1 MLVIGESI
9 NGTIEKVGQA
19 ILDRDEAFLRKLV
32 RIQLECGTHCLDVN
46 AGVAGGDE
54 IEDLR

>member
-32 RIQLECGTHCLDVN
+32 RTQHECGARCLERQC
-46 AGVAGGDE
+46 GCGWGK
-54 IEDLR
+54 